1 MIPRTRSGPL
11 GRESEHSYATSVGEP
26 ENAAVESGRPGDEA
40 SGQPGVAEA
49 GESGGVAGN
58 CIEPGG
64 DEFRDSGS
72 AAGQSTESGG
82 DEFSESVGGA
92 GRSVESGGNESPE
105 SVGGAGRSVD
115 SGGDESRE
123 SGSAVG
129 HSAESGADE
138 SPESGRAV
146 DRGIESG
153 GEERERNIPEPTM
166 AVPRPGP
173 EGASA
178 EPEHIIEDLAAL
190 GLTEAQEIG
199 RGGFGVVYRCV
210 QRALDRVVAVK
221 VLSSDL
227 DPESRER
234 FLREEHAMG
243 RLSGHPNI
251 VDILQVDVTD
261 GGLPFIVMP
270 FATHGSLERLVHDLG
285 PLSWADTLRVG
296 VKLAGA
302 IESAHRTRIL
312 HRDVKPANV
321 LLSSY
326 GEPQLTDFGI
336 ARVPGGFR
344 TSDSQITGSPAF
356 TAPEVL
362 KGEEPTVRSDVY
374 GLGATLFALL
384 TGHAAFERQA
394 GERVVAQFLRIT
406 TQPVPDLRG
415 SGIPPDVAAAIEQA
429 MAQDP
434 RDRPVSAYEFGEMLR
449 QVQIAHGQV
458 PDDMALLDPEITAL
472 EMGPPA
478 HDRQPPAVTT
488 RRSWPLLP
496 PATSGWTSGI
506 GARRNTGDTG
516 PRGNTSGAQRP
527 VVDSRQRSPATL
539 PPSPATKFQPPTPP
553 REPVRRPRLLDILR
567 TGVDR
572 RLTVIHAPAG
582 FGKSVLAAQWR
593 DELEGLGLPVA
604 WIGIDNGDDNEVWF
618 LAHLI
623 EAIHRVRPD
632 IGAGLGQMLEERP
645 ADSVT
650 IAVSSLITELHTSG
664 EPVVVIIDDWHR
676 LSDPGAKRVLTSLL
690 DSGCHH
696 LRLVVTSHDPSDLPI
711 GRMRMNDELV
721 QIDSAQLRLTRPEVG
736 EILVRRNGFALD
748 DEQLDRLYTATDGW
762 PAAIQLISLAL
773 RDDPDPASLVE
784 RLSEGGHGIRE
795 YLAENVLDALEPE
808 MLDFLSVIAVVE
820 QANGSL
826 ASALTENPEAP
837 RLLEQAERQELFV
850 RRTDDEPDWFQMQ
863 PLFAEYLRA
872 RLERTDPGRVKTLH
886 RRAARWYA
894 EHQLL
899 RRAVDHSLA
908 GTDFKTAL
916 DLLENGGMDLIDGS
930 RVATLLGSVSKLPVQ
945 QVASRSKLLMAVAR
959 ANVNLQQSTAAR
971 SALNRL
977 SNVLSRSP
985 ENDGEVREQ
994 RCQADV
1000 LAAADEISHD
1010 RCAGVLD
1017 KVAETLRHP
1026 DELPAWTVAT
1036 AANIHAYVRICEFD
1050 FQAAGEMLE
1059 WARPYQERSREPL
1072 GEIFA
1077 WCGRGLI
1084 AYEQLD
1090 IPAAL
1095 SAYRQAYKTAQL
1107 RGGPRSH
1114 GVRAAAGLLGE
1125 LEYRRGDL
1133 AAAEELFDE
1142 SYQLVARIG
1151 PIESLIATIVT
1162 GARVKALRGDLPAA
1176 AVRLGEGARI
1186 AADHQLVRL
1195 SAHIRAEQFRL
1206 GIVTPDHGPE
1216 STAAVAGN
1224 LFETRHGGEPP
1235 VAPSAL
1241 DMEAGEIATIRAL
1254 LAGENRQE
1262 HERAARHARALEDR
1276 TRQQGRP
1283 RAALDLSLLLAESLA
1298 TAGWVGEAA
1307 ALLAPVVATC
1317 ADLGWTRPLLDAG
1330 PAVHEIL
1337 RVLRDDLPVT
1347 TPDGT
1352 DTVRTLGENRVPIR
1366 FLDELLS

>member
-1 MIPRTRSGPL
+1 MAVPGHGP
-11 GRESEHSYATSVGEP
+11 ETVSGEP
-26 ENAAVESGRPGDEA
+26 ER
-40 SGQPGVAEA
+40 
-49 GESGGVAGN
+49 
-58 CIEPGG
+58 I
-64 DEFRDSGS
+64 
-72 AAGQSTESGG
+72 
-82 DEFSESVGGA
+82 
-92 GRSVESGGNESPE
+92 
-105 SVGGAGRSVD
+105 VD
-115 SGGDESRE
+115 
-123 SGSAVG
+123 
-129 HSAESGADE
+129 
-138 SPESGRAV
+138 
-146 DRGIESG
+146 
-153 GEERERNIPEPTM
+153 
-166 AVPRPGP
+166 
-173 EGASA
+173 
-178 EPEHIIEDLAAL
+178 DLATL

-227 DPESRER
+227 DSESRER

-251 VDILQVDVTD
+251 VDILQVDVTA

-285 PLSWADTLRVG
+285 PLSWSDTLRAG

-362 KGEEPTVRSDVY
+362 KGAEPTVRSDVY

-406 TQPVPDLRG
+406 TQPVPDLREQD
-415 SGIPPDVAAAIEQA
+415 IPPDLAAAIEQA

-434 RDRPVSAYEFGEMLR
+434 KDRPDSAYEFGEMLR
-449 QVQIAHGQV
+449 AVQAAHGQV
-458 PDDMALLDPEITAL
+458 PDEMALLDPDVTAV
-472 EMGPPA
+472 ENAGPA
-478 HDRQPPAVTT
+478 HERSAPGVTA
-488 RRSWPLLP
+488 RRGWPLLP
-496 PATSGWTSGI
+496 PTASRWRMGAAGTGRAAAAGEAGDSGRMEPAAG
-506 GARRNTGDTG
+506 GH
-516 PRGNTSGAQRP
+516 P
-527 VVDSRQRSPATL
+527 RSPATL
-539 PPSPATKFQPPTPP
+539 PPSPATKFRPPTPP

-567 TGVDR
+567 TGVEC

-593 DELEGLGLPVA
+593 DELALLGLPVA
-604 WIGIDNGDDNEVWF
+604 WIGIDSGDDNEVWF

-623 EAIHRVRPD
+623 ESIHRVRPD

-645 ADSVT
+645 ADTVT
-650 IAVSSLITELHTSG
+650 FAVSSLIDELHTSG
-664 EPVVVIIDDWHR
+664 EAVVVIIDDWHR
-676 LSDPGAKRVLTSLL
+676 LTDPGAQRVLTSLL

-696 LRLVVTSHDPSDLPI
+696 LRFVVTSRDPSELPV

-721 QIDSAQLRLTRPEVG
+721 QLDSAQLRLTRAETG

-748 DEQLDRLYTATDGW
+748 DEQLDRLHSATDGW
-762 PAAIQLISLAL
+762 PAAVQLISLAL
-773 RDDPDPASLVE
+773 RDDPDPTSLVE

-795 YLAENVLDALEPE
+795 YLAENVLDTLEPT
-808 MLDFLSVIAVVE
+808 MLDFLSVIAVAE
-820 QANGSL
+820 QVDGSL
-826 ASALTENPEAP
+826 AIALTGNTEAP
-837 RLLEQAERQELFV
+837 RLLEEAERRELFL
-850 RRTDDEPDWFQMQ
+850 RRTDDDPEWFRMQ

-872 RLERTDPGRVKTLH
+872 RLDRTDPGRVKTLH

-977 SNVLSRSP
+977 SNALSRSP
-985 ENDGEVREQ
+985 EDDGEVREQ

-1010 RCAGVLD
+1010 RSAGVLD
-1017 KVAETLRHP
+1017 QVAESLRHP

-1050 FQAAGEMLE
+1050 YAAASEMLE

-1090 IPAAL
+1090 IPVA
-1095 SAYRQAYKTAQL
+1095 SNAYKQAYQTAQL
-1107 RGGPRSH
+1107 RAGPRSH
-1114 GVRAAAGLLGE
+1114 GVRAVAGLLGE

-1133 AAAEELFDE
+1133 AAAEELLDE
-1142 SYQLVARIG
+1142 SFQLVARVG
-1151 PIESLIATIVT
+1151 PIESLISTIVI

-1176 AVRLGEGARI
+1176 AVRLAEGARI
-1186 AADHQLVRL
+1186 ASDHQMTRL
-1195 SAHIRAEQFRL
+1195 AAQIRAEQYRL
-1206 GIVTPDHGPE
+1206 GVVAPDRGPE
-1216 STAAVAGN
+1216 STAGGAGN
-1224 LFETRHGGEPP
+1224 ALVARHAPETPE
-1235 VAPSAL
+1235 APTAL
-1241 DMEAGEIATIRAL
+1241 DAEAGEIATIRAL
-1254 LAGENRQE
+1254 LAGGVRHE
-1262 HERAARHARALEDR
+1262 HERAARHARALHSR
-1276 TRQQGRP
+1276 TRDQGRP
-1283 RAALDLSLLLAESLA
+1283 RAELDISLLLAECLA
-1298 TAGWVGEAA
+1298 AAGWVGESA
-1307 ALLAPVVATC
+1307 ALLAPIVSTC
-1317 ADLGWTRPLLDAG
+1317 AELGWTRPLLDAG
-1330 PAVHEIL
+1330 PAVLEIM

-1347 TPDGT
+1347 APDGT
-1352 DTVRTLGENRVPIR
+1352 DAVRTLGEIRVPIR

>member
-1 MIPRTRSGPL
+1 MTPRTRSGPG
-11 GRESEHSYATSVGEP
+11 GRESDTSYAAPDAGGPADTAAP
-26 ENAAVESGRPGDEA
+26 EDLAAPQE
-40 SGQPGVAEA
+40 AEA
-49 GESGGVAGN
+49 ARSDPASED
-58 CIEPGG
+58 PG
-64 DEFRDSGS
+64 
-72 AAGQSTESGG
+72 AA
-82 DEFSESVGGA
+82 
-92 GRSVESGGNESPE
+92 RSVS
-105 SVGGAGRSVD
+105 
-115 SGGDESRE
+115 
-123 SGSAVG
+123 
-129 HSAESGADE
+129 
-138 SPESGRAV
+138 
-146 DRGIESG
+146 
-153 GEERERNIPEPTM
+153 PEPTM
-166 AVPRPGP
+166 GVA
-173 EGASA
+173 
-178 EPEHIIEDLAAL
+178 DLADAGPDETERIAEELADL
-190 GLTEAQEIG
+190 GFTEAHEVG
-199 RGGFGVVYRCV
+199 RGGFGIVYRCV

-251 VDILQVDVTD
+251 VDILQVDVTA

-270 FATHGSLERLVHDLG
+270 FATHGSLERLLHETG

-336 ARVPGGFR
+336 ARMPGGFR
-344 TSDSQITGSPAF
+344 TSSSQITGSPAF

-362 KGEEPTVRSDVY
+362 KGADPTVRSDVY

-406 TQPVPDLRG
+406 TQPVPDLREQD
-415 SGIPPDVAAAIEQA
+415 IPADVAAVIEQA
-429 MAQDP
+429 MAQEP
-434 RDRPVSAYEFGEMLR
+434 EERPASAYEFGEMLR
-449 QVQIAHGQV
+449 AVQVAHDQV
-458 PDDMALLDPEITAL
+458 PDEMALLDPEVTAVDAA
-472 EMGPPA
+472 PPA
-478 HDRQPPAVTT
+478 HDRVPAVTA

-496 PATSGWTSGI
+496 PTLAGRKSADAAGPGAFGVPGTRRSAPGSGPHSSASGRL
-506 GARRNTGDTG
+506 GG
-516 PRGNTSGAQRP
+516 SGHTLEH
-527 VVDSRQRSPATL
+527 SPATL
-539 PPSPATKFQPPTPP
+539 PPSPATKFRPPTPP
-553 REPVRRPRLLDILR
+553 REPVRRPRLLEILR
-567 TGVDR
+567 EGVGR
-572 RLTVIHAPAG
+572 RLTVIHAPTG

-593 DELEGLGLPVA
+593 DELAGLDIPVA
-604 WIGIDNGDDNEVWF
+604 WIGIDSRDDNEVWF

-623 EAIHRVRPD
+623 EAVNRIRPE
-632 IGAGLGQMLEERP
+632 IGTGLCQMLEERP
-645 ADSVT
+645 ADTVAFA
-650 IAVSSLITELHTSG
+650 ISSLIDELHTSG
-664 EPVVVIIDDWHR
+664 KPVVVIIDDWHR
-676 LSDPGAKRVLTSLL
+676 LTDPGALRVLSSLL

-696 LRLVVTSHDPSDLPI
+696 LRFVVTTRDPSDLPM

-721 QIDSAQLRLTRPEVG
+721 QVDSEQLRLTRAEIG
-736 EILVRRNGFALD
+736 EILVRRNGFPLD
-748 DEQLDRLYTATDGW
+748 TGQLDRVYAATDGW

-773 RDDPDPASLVE
+773 RDDPDPGDLLN
-784 RLSEGGHGIRE
+784 RMSEGGHGIRE
-795 YLAENVLDALEPE
+795 YLAENVLDSLEPE
-808 MLDFLSVIAVVE
+808 MLDFLSDLSVIE
-820 QANGSL
+820 HANGSL
-826 ASALTENPEAP
+826 ATAVTDSDEAP
-837 RLLEQAERQELFV
+837 RLLEQAERRELFV
-850 RRTDDEPDWFQMQ
+850 RRTDEDPEWYRMQ

-872 RLERTDPGRVKTLH
+872 RLERTRPGRMKTLH
-886 RRAARWYA
+886 RRAARWFA

-985 ENDGEVREQ
+985 EDDSEVRTQ
-994 RCQADV
+994 RCQAAV
-1000 LAAADEISHD
+1000 LAASDEISHD
-1010 RCAGVLD
+1010 RTAGVLEQ
-1017 KVAETLRHP
+1017 VAESLKHP

-1036 AANIHAYVRICEFD
+1036 AANISAYVRLCEFD
-1050 FQAAGEMLE
+1050 YPAAAATLE

-1077 WCGRGLI
+1077 WCGRGLL

-1095 SAYRQAYKTAQL
+1095 SAYRHAYEIAQT
-1107 RGGPRSH
+1107 RSGPRSH
-1114 GVRAAAGLLGE
+1114 GVRAVAGLLGE

-1133 AAAEELFDE
+1133 SAAEELFDE
-1142 SYQLVARIG
+1142 SYRLVARIG

-1162 GARVKALRGDLPAA
+1162 GARVKALHGDLTAA
-1176 AVRLGEGARI
+1176 AVRLAEGSRI
-1186 AADHQLVRL
+1186 AADHQLSRL
-1195 SAHIRAEQFRL
+1195 AAHIRAEQIRL
-1206 GIVTPDHGPE
+1206 GIVQPGPGDRPEAADSTARGLARLSGRDRGPE
-1216 STAAVAGN
+1216 G
-1224 LFETRHGGEPP
+1224 
-1235 VAPSAL
+1235 APTML
-1241 DMEAGEIATIRAL
+1241 NIEAGEVTVIRAL
-1254 LAGENRQE
+1254 LESDDRQE
-1262 HERAARHARALEDR
+1262 HERAARHARALHGR
-1276 TRQQGRP
+1276 TGEQQRP
-1283 RAALDLSLLLAESLA
+1283 RAQLDMSLLLAECLA
-1298 TAGWVGEAA
+1298 TAGWVGESA
-1307 ALLAPVVATC
+1307 ALLAPAVSIC

-1330 PAVHEIL
+1330 PAVREIL
-1337 RVLRDDLPVT
+1337 RVVRDDLPVT

-1352 DTVRTLGENRVPIR
+1352 DTVRTLGEIRVPIR

>member
-1 MIPRTRSGPL
+1 MTPRTRSGPQ
-11 GRESEHSYATSVGEP
+11 GRESEDSYAGSAGVSRHADPVSAGFETVAPEFAAPGSADPAPADPETAEPQALEP
-26 ENAAVESGRPGDEA
+26 EGAGLLGVGPEAAGPLGADPGGAYPEAAGPSGVDPGGADLGDSA
-40 SGQPGVAEA
+40 SRGADPGGAEHRTADAEA
-49 GESGGVAGN
+49 AG
-58 CIEPGG
+58 PGATG
-64 DEFRDSGS
+64 
-72 AAGQSTESGG
+72 T
-82 DEFSESVGGA
+82 
-92 GRSVESGGNESPE
+92 
-105 SVGGAGRSVD
+105 
-115 SGGDESRE
+115 
-123 SGSAVG
+123 GSAV
-129 HSAESGADE
+129 
-138 SPESGRAV
+138 
-146 DRGIESG
+146 
-153 GEERERNIPEPTM
+153 PEPTM
-166 AVPRPGP
+166 AVPGPGP
-173 EGASA
+173 EAA
-178 EPEHIIEDLAAL
+178 EPEHIVEDLAAM

-251 VDILQVDVTD
+251 VDILQVDVTA

-285 PLSWADTLRVG
+285 PLSWADTLRAG

-336 ARVPGGFR
+336 ARMPGGFR

-362 KGEEPTVRSDVY
+362 KGQEPTVRSDVY

-406 TQPVPDLRG
+406 TQPVPDLREQD
-415 SGIPPDVAAAIEQA
+415 IPADVAAAIEQA

-434 RDRPVSAYEFGEMLR
+434 RERPASAYEFGEMLR
-449 QVQIAHGQV
+449 AVQVAHGQV
-458 PDDMALLDPEITAL
+458 PDEMALLDPEITAV
-472 EMGPPA
+472 EAGPPE
-478 HDRQPPAVTT
+478 HDRPAPAVTA

-496 PATSGWTSGI
+496 PTASGRLGLTGPRTRT
-506 GARRNTGDTG
+506 GATG
-516 PRGNTSGAQRP
+516 PRGGTGTTGARP
-527 VVDSRQRSPATL
+527 RSPATL
-539 PPSPATKFQPPTPP
+539 PPSPATKFRPPTPP
-553 REPVRRPRLLDILR
+553 REPVRRPRLLEILR
-567 TGVDR
+567 EGVAC

-593 DELEGLGLPVA
+593 DDLEAQGLPVA
-604 WIGIDNGDDNEVWF
+604 WIGVDSGDDNEVWF

-645 ADSVT
+645 ADTVAFA
-650 IAVSSLITELHTSG
+650 ISSLIDELHTSG

-676 LSDPGAKRVLTSLL
+676 LTDPGAHRVLTRLL
-690 DSGCHH
+690 GSGCHH
-696 LRLVVTSHDPSDLPI
+696 LRFVVTSRDPSELPV

-721 QIDSAQLRLTRPEVG
+721 QIDSAQLRLTRAEVG

-748 DEQLDRLYTATDGW
+748 DGQLDRLYSATDGW

-773 RDDPDPASLVE
+773 RDDPDPGSLVE

-795 YLAENVLDALEPE
+795 YLAENVLDTLEPE
-808 MLDFLSVIAVVE
+808 MLDFLSAIAVAE
-820 QANGSL
+820 QVNGAL
-826 ASALTENPEAP
+826 AIAITGNSEAP
-837 RLLEQAERQELFV
+837 RLLEQAERRELFV
-850 RRTDDEPDWFQMQ
+850 RHIDDEPEWFGMQ

-872 RLERTDPGRVKTLH
+872 RLDRTDPGRVKNLH

-977 SNVLSRSP
+977 SNALSRSP
-985 ENDGEVREQ
+985 EGDGEVRKQ

-1017 KVAETLRHP
+1017 QVAESLQHP
-1026 DELPAWTVAT
+1026 GELPAWTVAT
-1036 AANIHAYVRICEFD
+1036 AANVHAYVRICEFD
-1050 FQAAGEMLE
+1050 YRTASEMLE

-1090 IPAAL
+1090 ITTAAA
-1095 SAYRQAYKTAQL
+1095 AYRQAYKTAQL
-1107 RGGPRSH
+1107 RAGPRSH
-1114 GVRAAAGLLGE
+1114 GVRAVAGLLGE

-1133 AAAEELFDE
+1133 VAAEELFDE
-1142 SYQLVARIG
+1142 SYQLVARVG

-1176 AVRLGEGARI
+1176 AVRLAEGARI
-1186 AADHQLVRL
+1186 AADHQLTRL
-1195 SAHIRAEQFRL
+1195 GAQIRAEQFRL
-1206 GIVTPDHGPE
+1206 GALPPDRGQE
-1216 STAAVAGN
+1216 STAGGARN
-1224 LFETRHGGEPP
+1224 IIEPRRMPETPTPP
-1235 VAPSAL
+1235 TAL
-1241 DMEAGEIATIRAL
+1241 DSEAGEIAVIRSL
-1254 LAGENRQE
+1254 LIGDARQE
-1262 HERAARHARALEDR
+1262 HERAARHARALYGR
-1276 TRQQGRP
+1276 TKEQGRP
-1283 RAALDLSLLLAESLA
+1283 RAGLDMSLLLAECLA
-1298 TAGWVGEAA
+1298 AAGWVGEAA
-1307 ALLAPVVATC
+1307 ALLAPAVATC

-1330 PAVHEIL
+1330 PAVHEIMQ
-1337 RVLRDDLPVT
+1337 VLRDDLPVT
-1347 TPDGT
+1347 TPEGK